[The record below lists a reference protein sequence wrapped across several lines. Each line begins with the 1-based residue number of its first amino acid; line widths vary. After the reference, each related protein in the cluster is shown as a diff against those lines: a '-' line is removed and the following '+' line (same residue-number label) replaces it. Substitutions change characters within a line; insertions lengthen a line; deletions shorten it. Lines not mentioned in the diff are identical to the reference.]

1 MFLSFICFYIFKN
14 SSYFSFVCLVG
25 CFQFFD
31 CLVVVFIGF
40 LFLFCIFCFVD
51 FSFFYFVLIGFYLFG
66 VDLLSW
72 FGWWQVFLFCNFMS
86 NYYFI

>member
-14 SSYFSFVCLVG
+14 GSYFSFICLVG

-31 CLVVVFIGF
+31 FFCCCFLLGF
-40 LFLFCIFCFVD
+40 LFFILQFWFGGF
-51 FSFFYFVLIGFYLFG
+51 FRFFYFVLIVFHLFG

-72 FGWWQVFLFCNFMS
+72 FGWWQVFLFCNF
-86 NYYFI
+86 IE

>member
-1 MFLSFICFYIFKN
+1 MFLSFILFYIFKN
-14 SSYFSFVCLVG
+14 SSYFSFIYLVG

-31 CLVVVFIGF
+31 CCVVVFIGF
-40 LFLFCIFCFVD
+40 FFFIFQFW
-51 FSFFYFVLIGFYLFG
+51 FGGYSFFYFVLIGFYLFG